1 MILSAKCVIDTMK
14 NKKMSTDKYV
24 VIVLEDGYA
33 IKNTVQDK
41 LLTLYSNRLDAEEDL
56 RAIEK
61 LFEKNSW
68 QVFLVVI

>member
-1 MILSAKCVIDTMK
+1 MK

-61 LFEKNSW
+61 LFEKNS
-68 QVFLVVI
+68 

>member
-1 MILSAKCVIDTMK
+1 MRIVYMILYRRCGIDIMRSE
-14 NKKMSTDKYV
+14 KMSTDKYV

-61 LFEKNSW
+61 LFEKNS
-68 QVFLVVI
+68 

>member
-1 MILSAKCVIDTMK
+1 MILYRKCGIDTMK

-61 LFEKNSW
+61 LFEKNS
-68 QVFLVVI
+68 

>member
-61 LFEKNSW
+61 LFEKNS
-68 QVFLVVI
+68 